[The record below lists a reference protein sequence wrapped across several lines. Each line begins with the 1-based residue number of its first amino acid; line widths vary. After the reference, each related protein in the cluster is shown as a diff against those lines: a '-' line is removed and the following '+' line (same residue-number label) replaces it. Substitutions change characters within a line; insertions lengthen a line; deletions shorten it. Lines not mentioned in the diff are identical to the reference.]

1 MSRRDD
7 WREVGGLDAIDA
19 ALPTPTAPAL
29 PWLRSL
35 RTRAMLGMTP
45 VVAPAVLFVPI
56 GVALGPSFGNVLSA
70 PVLGSLDAVVT
81 IALAVLGIFAGLAL
95 DLRERQDRR
104 LFVAA
109 SVEALVT
116 MGVVAGAFLFLLP
129 AWDLPIAL
137 PAGLLAL
144 TLGLCASV
152 SSAGGAEES
161 SPTHGM
167 AVRIADLDDVVPVVV
182 SGVVVVILGSAAP
195 VPLWTALTW
204 LLRTLLL
211 GAAVGTAGWLLFE
224 RAHSQAERNL
234 FIAGSAALIGG
245 TSAFL
250 GLSPLLAGLMAGL
263 VWVWLPGHAD
273 RVVRTDLR
281 RVQHPL
287 IVVLLLVAGA
297 SCEASVQAVW
307 IAAPLVLFR
316 FTGKLMGGWLAMRV
330 QGLVTAS
337 ELGLQLTAPGLLG
350 IAVALH
356 LAQAVRT
363 QAAVTLLTAVVIAT
377 LASEALSL
385 VLRPTDD
392 R

>member
-1 MSRRDD
+1 VA
-7 WREVGGLDAIDA
+7 REVGARDQRRVADVAQRAFEGILDAHLGQRVGHLA
-19 ALPTPTAPAL
+19 RAL
-29 PWLRSL
+29 
-35 RTRAMLGMTP
+35 
-45 VVAPAVLFVPI
+45 VAPAAVY
-56 GVALGPSFGNVLSA
+56 GFGLN
-70 PVLGSLDAVVT
+70 
-81 IALAVLGIFAGLAL
+81 
-95 DLRERQDRR
+95 
-104 LFVAA
+104 
-109 SVEALVT
+109 
-116 MGVVAGAFLFLLP
+116 
-129 AWDLPIAL
+129 
-137 PAGLLAL
+137 
-144 TLGLCASV
+144 
-152 SSAGGAEES
+152 
-161 SPTHGM
+161 
-167 AVRIADLDDVVPVVV
+167 
-182 SGVVVVILGSAAP
+182 
-195 VPLWTALTW
+195 WTEG
-204 LLRTLLL
+204 LLL

>member
-7 WREVGGLDAIDA
+7 WREIGGLDAIDA

-29 PWLRSL
+29 PWLKPL

-70 PVLGSLDAVVT
+70 PVLGYLDTVVT

-95 DLRERQDRR
+95 DLRARQDRR
-104 LFVAA
+104 LFAAA

-116 MGVVAGAFLFLLP
+116 MGVVAVAFLFLLR
-129 AWDLPIAL
+129 AWELPIAL
-137 PAGLLAL
+137 PSGLLAL

-152 SSAGGAEES
+152 SSAGGAEEE
-161 SPTHGM
+161 SPAHGV
-167 AVRIADLDDVVPVVV
+167 AVRIADLDDVVPIVV
-182 SGVVVVILGSAAP
+182 SGIAVVILGSAAP
-195 VPLWTALTW
+195 MPLWTAMTW

-234 FIAGSAALIGG
+234 FIAGSAALVGG

-250 GLSPLLAGLMAGL
+250 GLSPLLAGLVAGL
-263 VWVWLPGHAD
+263 AWVWLPGHAD
-273 RVVRTDLR
+273 RVVRADLQ

-297 SCEASVQAVW
+297 SCQASVQAIW

-337 ELGLQLTAPGLLG
+337 ELGLQLVAPGLLG

-356 LAQAVRT
+356 LALAIRT
-363 QAAVTLLTAVVIAT
+363 PATVTLLTAIVIAT

-385 VLRPTDD
+385 LLRPAGD